1 MQTYLIKKPQKLEL
15 TYDENILTIHYPGLF
30 KKKQNQDRDIPFSKL
45 KSVRFFEATY
55 RHGHLQILYQKP
67 NHALEKII
75 ISFEAADNDDLQK
88 LYQLMNDYIEKPAEE
103 DLSFVKKGELIMAYL
118 KMKEDGLMTDDEF
131 EEKKKRILGLEDQ

>member
-1 MQTYLIKKPQKLEL
+1 M
-15 TYDENILTIHYPGLF
+15 
-30 KKKQNQDRDIPFSKL
+30 
-45 KSVRFFEATY
+45 
-55 RHGHLQILYQKP
+55 
-67 NHALEKII
+67 
-75 ISFEAADNDDLQK
+75 QK